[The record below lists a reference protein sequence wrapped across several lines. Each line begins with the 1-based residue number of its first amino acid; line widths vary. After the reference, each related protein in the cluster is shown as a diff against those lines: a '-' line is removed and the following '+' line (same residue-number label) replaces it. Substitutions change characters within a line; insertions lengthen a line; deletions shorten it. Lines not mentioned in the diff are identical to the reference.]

1 MVSES
6 VEVRED
12 EELAHH
18 PQPRQY
24 IKVAVILALV
34 TALEVAIY
42 YVDALADV
50 LVPLLLAFA
59 VIKFIMVA
67 LWFMH
72 LRFDSRM
79 FRRFFITGIILALAV
94 FGVVLWIFF
103 THLGGPAPTAA

>member
-1 MVSES
+1 MSHAVES
-6 VEVRED
+6 RES
-12 EELAHH
+12 EELDHH
-18 PQPRQY
+18 PQPGQY
-24 IKVAVILALV
+24 IKVAIILAIV

-42 YVDALADV
+42 YVDALRDV

-79 FRRFFITGIILALAV
+79 FRRFFVTGIVLALLV
-94 FGVVLWIFF
+94 FGIVLWIFF

>member
-1 MVSES
+1 MSHAVDSRESE
-6 VEVRED
+6 EQD
-12 EELAHH
+12 HH
-18 PQPRQY
+18 PQPGQY
-24 IKVAVILALV
+24 IKVAIILAVV

-42 YVDALADV
+42 YVDALRDV

-79 FRRFFITGIILALAV
+79 FRRFFVTGIVLALVV
-94 FGVVLWIFF
+94 FGIVLWIFF

>member
-1 MVSES
+1 MMNES
-6 VEVRED
+6 VEVREA
-12 EELAHH
+12 EELDHH

-24 IKVAVILALV
+24 VKVAVILAIV

-50 LVPLLLAFA
+50 IVPLLLAFA

-94 FGVVLWIFF
+94 FGIVLWIFF

>member
-1 MVSES
+1 MMNES
-6 VEVRED
+6 VEVREA
-12 EELAHH
+12 EELDHH
-18 PQPRQY
+18 PRPGQY
-24 IKVAVILALV
+24 IKVAIILAIV

>member
-1 MVSES
+1 MSHAVDGRES
-6 VEVRED
+6 
-12 EELAHH
+12 EELDHH
-18 PQPRQY
+18 PQPGQY
-24 IKVAVILALV
+24 IKVAIILAVV

-42 YVDALADV
+42 YVEALRDV

-79 FRRFFITGIILALAV
+79 FRRFFVTGIVLALLV

>member
-1 MVSES
+1 MSHVVDSRES
-6 VEVRED
+6 
-12 EELAHH
+12 EELDHH
-18 PQPRQY
+18 PQPGQY
-24 IKVAVILALV
+24 IKVAIILAIV

-42 YVDALADV
+42 YVDALRDV

-79 FRRFFITGIILALAV
+79 FRRFFVTGIVLALLV
-94 FGVVLWIFF
+94 FGIVLWIFF